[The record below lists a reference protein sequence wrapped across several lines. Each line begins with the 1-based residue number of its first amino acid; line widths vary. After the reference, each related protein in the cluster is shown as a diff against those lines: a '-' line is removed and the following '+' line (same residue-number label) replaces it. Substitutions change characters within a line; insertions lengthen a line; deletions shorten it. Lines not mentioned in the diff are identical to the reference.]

1 MAYIK
6 KFDRAIN
13 TICECIEKGGKD
25 ATIVIDGTKY
35 EAKVWNKF
43 PVCVQ
48 DICVDNFVLIKNAD
62 DVAVFGCDFD
72 DDKTMTTSKETF
84 NRRWRDLK
92 KMRSNSVEYVARI
105 LNNLENVLKVKN
117 IKKESTEDNVQ

>member
-13 TICECIEKGGKD
+13 TIYDCLEKGGQD
-25 ATIVIDGTKY
+25 ATIEIDGVKH

-62 DVAVFGCDFD
+62 GFEMYGCDFD
-72 DDKTMTTSKETF
+72 DQKNFIVSKETF

-92 KMRSNSVEYVARI
+92 KAKQKDVEYVASI

-117 IKKESTEDNVQ
+117 VKKV